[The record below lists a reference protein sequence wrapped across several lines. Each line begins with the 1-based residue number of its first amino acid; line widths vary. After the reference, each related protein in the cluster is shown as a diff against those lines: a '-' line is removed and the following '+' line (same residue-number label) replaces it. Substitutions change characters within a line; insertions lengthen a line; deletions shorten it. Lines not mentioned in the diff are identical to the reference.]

1 MKQTQNSNR
10 LLWALGIFFGF
21 LLLFAA
27 FSLISGKSGRIAGR
41 FFYPYLALEK
51 FTGDRIADQSL
62 LLFSREEL
70 AQKITALQERNQELA
85 VRAFFA
91 GNADA
96 ENRKLRKLWK
106 LRESL
111 QWRSVSAEI
120 ILRDPLFWRTQFT
133 VDRGS
138 EDGIS
143 CGDVVVTVRD
153 DGTLL
158 LVGVV
163 HTVDRHS
170 ALVYTLY
177 NGNFRFSFR
186 LKNSGGIG
194 FANTANRD
202 PGAGLIGIEYLSGAD
217 NIATGEEMVTSGFEY
232 RIPPNITIGTIRA
245 LNTVDPLY
253 SVEKRHSGNAMP
265 AAAIDEIHFVLILS
279 RNEGTNL

>member
-10 LLWALGIFFGF
+10 LWWALGIFFGF

-62 LLFSREEL
+62 LLLSREEL
-70 AQKITALQERNQELA
+70 AQKITALEERNQELA
-85 VRAFFA
+85 LRAFL
-91 GNADA
+91 NDKTEE

-106 LRESL
+106 LRESP
-111 QWRSVSAEI
+111 QWRSTSAEI

-143 CGDVVVTVRD
+143 RGDVVVTLRN

-163 HTVDRHS
+163 HRVDRRN

-194 FANTANRD
+194 FANTANRNH
-202 PGAGLIGIEYLSGAD
+202 GAGLIGIEYLSGAG
-217 NIATGEEMVTSGFEY
+217 NVAVGEEMRTTGFEY
-232 RIPPNITIGTIRA
+232 RIPPNITVGTIHA
-245 LNTVDPLY
+245 LNTVDPLF
-253 SVEKRHSGNAMP
+253 SVEKRHSGNAVP
-265 AAAIDEIHFVLILS
+265 AAAMDEIRFVFILS
-279 RNEGTNL
+279 RQESAAL